1 MNGTVKWFNLAKGF
15 GVITLDEDPEKEV
28 FCHVTNI
35 EEGRT
40 YTGFNIG
47 DSVEFEAHEGR
58 KDSSHP
64 FFVFFFISSTIL
76 DRRSV
81 LTDR

>member
-1 MNGTVKWFNLAKGF
+1 MTCNMNGTVKWFNLAKGF

-58 KDSSHP
+58 KG
-64 FFVFFFISSTIL
+64 L
-76 DRRSV
+76 YA
-81 LTDR
+81 TDVKLIEEPENQEAAEEQ